1 MIALSLN
8 RNGARIFGD
17 VKPNQQGDK
26 EARKGGGETVQ
37 KLPDKLV

>member
-26 EARKGGGETVQ
+26 EARKGGGGNSAKIT
-37 KLPDKLV
+37 